1 MTRSSRPTRQYQG
14 TPHSYPLSAL
24 DPSLAPFILNLHAA
38 THLDSLWTA
47 LVQLLDAALPIQ
59 DLIAALP
66 YEGAAPMTFRTT
78 VQVEDMLAYRQ
89 RIESAKPPLG
99 RVIAES
105 PGLQITFLDDHMPE
119 PELLASP
126 FYRQVMAPDGV
137 RHVAALLFWTS
148 DQRFM
153 AHIGLNRT
161 ASQGPFTQAER
172 ELLLQLHPH
181 LAQAILRVQLFESQQ
196 AITQMLQQALD
207 HPMEGLI
214 LINSKEQVV
223 FHNHTAIESC
233 AWWRGGR
240 SEATLKTDH
249 STRFILPDDLSKQA
263 GLLLQ
268 QFRTHLSHPSQSITA
283 NESICH
289 HPSIHGL
296 QATLTLI
303 APPEQAAPPHIRIRI
318 SRVSKSNKS
327 LPLHLLTQ
335 SEFRTA
341 QLAADGLR
349 NDEIA
354 NHLGISINTVRAHL
368 RAVFDKLSINHR
380 GELVSHFK

>member
-1 MTRSSRPTRQYQG
+1 MTRSSRSLRRYQSSPHPRPT
-14 TPHSYPLSAL
+14 SAL
-24 DPSLAPFILNLHAA
+24 DPALAPLILELHAA
-38 THLDSLWTA
+38 IHLDPLWTA
-47 LVQLLDAALPIQ
+47 IVHLLDAALPIH

-66 YEGAAPMTFRTT
+66 YEGPAPMTFRTT
-78 VQVEDMLAYRQ
+78 VQVDDMAAYRQ
-89 RIESAKPPLG
+89 RIESAEPPLG
-99 RVIAES
+99 RIIAES
-105 PGLQITFLDDHMPE
+105 PGLQVAFLDDHVPE
-119 PELLASP
+119 AELLASH

-137 RHVAALLFWTS
+137 RHLGALLFWTP
-148 DQRFM
+148 DQHFI

-161 ASQGPFTQAER
+161 AQQGPFTPTER

-181 LAQAILRVQLFESQQ
+181 LSHAIHRVQLFESQQ
-196 AITQMLQQALD
+196 AITKMLQQALD

-223 FHNHTAIESC
+223 FHNPAAIESC

-240 SEATLKTDH
+240 SEATLKTHH
-249 STRFILPDDLSKQA
+249 SAPLLLPTDLAQQVN
-263 GLLLQ
+263 LLLQ
-268 QFRTHLSHPSQSITA
+268 QFRSQLSHPSQPIKP
-283 NESICH
+283 NESTCH

-303 APPEQAAPPHIRIRI
+303 TPADQAVPPHIRIRI

-327 LPLHLLTQ
+327 LPVHLLTQ
-335 SEFRTA
+335 AEFRTA

-354 NHLGISINTVRAHL
+354 SHLGISINTVRAHL

-380 GELVSHFK
+380 GELVSHFN